1 MKRPVTVAVVNTSPD
16 TIELLRHP
24 LERAGFVVVSCFT
37 YDIRD
42 GRTDFE
48 AFMRTHEPKVIA
60 YDIAVPYAKNFRLY
74 EHVRAM
80 DVVQDC
86 RFVLTSTNAAVV
98 QKLVGRDDKV
108 YEVVDKAANLDRI
121 IAAIKDASKARP
133 TR

>member
-16 TIELLRHP
+16 TVELLRVP

-37 YDIRD
+37 HDIRD
-42 GRTDFE
+42 ARIDFE
-48 AFMRTHEPKVIA
+48 AFMRTHQPAVIA
-60 YDIAVPYAKNFRLY
+60 YDIAVPYTKNFRLY
-74 EHVRAM
+74 AHVRAM
-80 DVVQDC
+80 DAVKHS

-108 YEVVDKAANLDRI
+108 YEVVDRTENLDRI
-121 IAAIKDASKARP
+121 ISAIKDASKARP

>member
-16 TIELLRHP
+16 TIDLLRTP

-42 GRTDFE
+42 GKVDFD
-48 AFMRTHEPKVIA
+48 AFMRTHRPTVIA
-60 YDIAVPYAKNFRLY
+60 YDVAVPYVKNFRLY
-74 EHVRAM
+74 EHVRCM
-80 DVVQDC
+80 ESVQES

-98 QKLVGRDDKV
+98 QKLAGRDEKV
-108 YEVVDKAANLDRI
+108 YEVVDKHANLDRI
-121 IAAIKDASKARP
+121 IRAIKDASRARP

>member
-1 MKRPVTVAVVNTSPD
+1 MKRPVTVAIVNTSPD
-16 TIELLRHP
+16 TVELLRVP

-48 AFMRTHEPKVIA
+48 AFMRTHQPSVIA
-60 YDIAVPYAKNFRLY
+60 YDIAIPYSKNFRLY

-80 DVVQDC
+80 DAVQDC

-98 QKLVGRDDKV
+98 QKLVGRDEKV
-108 YEVVDKAANLDRI
+108 YEVIDKKEDLGRI
-121 IAAIKDASKARP
+121 IQAIKDASRARP

>member
-1 MKRPVTVAVVNTSPD
+1 M
-16 TIELLRHP
+16 P

-42 GRTDFE
+42 GKIDFE
-48 AFMRTHEPKVIA
+48 AFMRTHRPAVIA
-60 YDIAVPYAKNFRLY
+60 YDVAVPYVKNFRLY

-80 DVVQDC
+80 EAVQDS

-98 QKLVGRDDKV
+98 QKLVGRDEKV
-108 YEVVDKAANLDRI
+108 YEVVDKNEDLDRI
-121 IAAIKDASKARP
+121 IDAIKDASRARP